1 MRLGGVVSMK
11 RVGGLLTRALLICGA
26 SAFAALLVLIS
37 RGVVDARDTWIIWVA
52 IAQAICTS
60 AEPFRALVEAW
71 RRPGR
76 LSLRTDLSR
85 VLQQGAFRIAGLS
98 SVSVQSLGLSVFRL
112 PSGPYSERRALERL
126 ERHRFDDH
134 PGPSHIRWTKGK
146 GVVGMC
152 WFEQRAIHRDLRR
165 IAGQVRRHDPRAFA
179 SAGDAAAGMSPSEF
193 ERIATKYAEVHAM
206 PINDATGAMIGILVV
221 DIPYNAAATGAP
233 KLNLPDVEQAIAT
246 IAVLAGRLLS

>member
-1 MRLGGVVSMK
+1 
-11 RVGGLLTRALLICGA
+11 LLICGA

-37 RGVVDARDTWIIWVA
+37 RGVVSAGDTWIVWVA

-60 AEPFRALVEAW
+60 AEPFRALLEAW

-76 LSLRTDLSR
+76 LRLHADLSR
-85 VLQQGAFRIAGLS
+85 VLQQGAFRIAGQS
-98 SVSVQSLGLSVFRL
+98 GVSVQSLGLSVFRL
-112 PSGPYSERRALERL
+112 PHGPFRQRRPLERL

-146 GVVGMC
+146 GVVGLC
-152 WFEQRAIHRDLRR
+152 WREQNPVHRDLRR
-165 IAGQVRRHDPRAFA
+165 TAGQARRHGVRALA
-179 SAGDAAAGMSPSEF
+179 SAGDAGVGMSPSEF
-193 ERIATKYAEVHAM
+193 ERISTKYAEVHAI
-206 PINDATGAMIGILVV
+206 PINDAAGTMIGVLVIDV
-221 DIPYNAAATGAP
+221 PYSAAATGGS

>member
-1 MRLGGVVSMK
+1 M
-11 RVGGLLTRALLICGA
+11 TRALLICGA

-37 RGVVDARDTWIIWVA
+37 RGVVTADDASIVWVA
-52 IAQAICTS
+52 VAQAVCTS
-60 AEPFRALVEAW
+60 AEPFRALMEAW

-76 LSLRTDLSR
+76 RRLRADLSR
-85 VLQQGAFRIAGLS
+85 ILQQGAFRISAQSG
-98 SVSVQSLGLSVFRL
+98 VSVQSLGLSVFRL
-112 PSGPYSERRALERL
+112 PRGPCRQRRAMDRL

-146 GVVGMC
+146 GVVGLC
-152 WFEQRAIHRDLRR
+152 WLEQSPVHRDLRR
-165 IAGQVRRHDPRAFA
+165 TAGQARRQGVRAMA
-179 SAGDAAAGMSPSEF
+179 SAGDAAVGMSPAEF

-206 PINDATGAMIGILVV
+206 PINDATGTMIGVLVV
-221 DIPYNAAATGAP
+221 DIPYNAAVAGGS